1 MDARRSKLAV
11 LASGRGSNFK
21 AVAQRCT
28 DPAYPVEIAVL
39 ITDNPSAFAVQ
50 IAGEFGIPVR
60 FVQAGEKR
68 GRLAPGGE
76 ERVVEVCEEFGVE
89 LVFLA
94 GFMRVLKG
102 PLLDRYP
109 HRILN
114 IHPSLLPSFKGLQ
127 AQQQALDYGVKV
139 TGCSV
144 HFVDRSVDGGP
155 IIMQAVVP
163 VRDDDD
169 FDSLAAR
176 VLEEEHRIGPEAIR
190 IVALGRFR
198 VEGRRVLL
206 G

>member
-1 MDARRSKLAV
+1 VDARRSKLAV

-60 FVQAGEKR
+60 VVQAGEKR

-109 HRILN
+109 NRILN

-155 IIMQAVVP
+155 IIIQAVVP
-163 VRDDDD
+163 VHDDDD

-176 VLEEEHRIGPEAIR
+176 VLEQEHRIGPEAIR
-190 IVALGRFR
+190 IVALGRYC

-206 G
+206 D

>member
-1 MDARRSKLAV
+1 LAV

>member
-1 MDARRSKLAV
+1 MNARRSKLAV

>member
-1 MDARRSKLAV
+1 VNARRSKLAV

-39 ITDNPSAFAVQ
+39 ITDNPSAVAVQ

>member
-1 MDARRSKLAV
+1 MAV

>member
-1 MDARRSKLAV
+1 MNARRSKLAV

-39 ITDNPSAFAVQ
+39 ITDNPSALAVE

-68 GRLAPGGE
+68 GNLAPGAE
-76 ERVVEVCEEFGVE
+76 EWVVEACEEFGVE
-89 LVFLA
+89 FVFLA

-102 PLLDRYP
+102 PLLDRYQN
-109 HRILN
+109 RILN
-114 IHPSLLPSFKGLQ
+114 VHPSLLPSFKGLQ

-155 IIMQAVVP
+155 IIIQVAVP

-176 VLEEEHRIGPEAIR
+176 ILEQEHRIGPEAIR
-190 IVALGRFR
+190 IVALGQYR

-206 G
+206 D

>member
-1 MDARRSKLAV
+1 LAV

-60 FVQAGEKR
+60 VVQAGEKR

-109 HRILN
+109 NRILN

-155 IIMQAVVP
+155 IIIQAAVP
-163 VRDDDD
+163 VHDDDD

-176 VLEEEHRIGPEAIR
+176 VLEQEHRIGPEAIR
-190 IVALGRFR
+190 IVALGRYR

-206 G
+206 D

>member
-1 MDARRSKLAV
+1 
-11 LASGRGSNFK
+11 
-21 AVAQRCT
+21 
-28 DPAYPVEIAVL
+28 VEIAVL